1 MYALLPHNHHYD
13 YQLPKTKQNKQTSK
27 MTKKQQQP
35 TKLDPFI
42 VTVLQQCYAIINF
55 CQHQISQLYHY
66 SISVVDCHIYLLS
79 IRGRVGKCVV
89 SMPTST
95 RKCMNIGEYIV
106 EDRIRHIHWQP
117 LDMWLGSTWTG
128 T

>member
-1 MYALLPHNHHYD
+1 MITNC
-13 YQLPKTKQNKQTSK
+13 QKQNKTNKQND
-27 MTKKQQQP
+27 KKQQQQP

-66 SISVVDCHIYLLS
+66 SIT
-79 IRGRVGKCVV
+79 K
-89 SMPTST
+89 
-95 RKCMNIGEYIV
+95 KCMNIGEYIV

-117 LDMWLGSTWTG
+117 LDMCLGSTWTG